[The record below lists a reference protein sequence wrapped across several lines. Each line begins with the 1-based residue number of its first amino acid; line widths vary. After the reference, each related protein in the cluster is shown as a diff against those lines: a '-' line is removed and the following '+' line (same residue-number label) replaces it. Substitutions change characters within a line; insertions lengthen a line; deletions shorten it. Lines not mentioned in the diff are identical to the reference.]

1 MLKKARAG
9 FRNKISLDHKNIC
22 NFFIHKLFV
31 SYSILIGTK
40 TISVVYLSCF
50 WWNLFMYFW
59 HFEVQLSY
67 EVSMIAL
74 SKVNFPPVAWL
85 VRDEWAKRWRGDERW
100 PVLVRGDERW
110 TVLVWE
116 TRIGPEFSLFS
127 YRYKKC
133 VKLFK
138 FYSLC
143 FLIYHQL
150 V

>member
-59 HFEVQLSY
+59 HFEVQLSH

-74 SKVNFPPVAWL
+74 SKVNFPP
-85 VRDEWAKRWRGDERW
+85 EWHDSWEMNERKGDRGDERW

-127 YRYKKC
+127 YRYKKMC
-133 VKLFK
+133 Q
-138 FYSLC
+138 
-143 FLIYHQL
+143 II
-150 V
+150 